1 MTGTDSAHKHR
12 FLVLHD
18 YGMGGSWW
26 WIHARSAREVL
37 ETFAWVEVVTD
48 PEVVARFEGA
58 ELEEVGIDAPL
69 LPPGLDSLRAERD
82 AQRGHEGF
90 GALAGRNIVYLRRP
104 WDDEDDEPVVYL
116 MEIGPDGRRVRQ
128 VELAEDRTALRSG
141 PDDWPFNPPIV
152 DLFDPALAG
161 QEISRREFE
170 DQWAGA
176 HQVGPDM

>member
-1 MTGTDSAHKHR
+1 MTGTDSVRKQR

-26 WIHARSAREVL
+26 WVHARSAREVL

-48 PEVVARFEGA
+48 PEVVARFEDD
-58 ELEEVGIDAPL
+58 ELEQADIDAPL
-69 LPPGLDSLRAERD
+69 MPPGLDGLRAERD
-82 AQRGHEGF
+82 AQRGHDGF
-90 GALAGRNIVYLRRP
+90 GALAGRSIVYLRRP

-128 VELAEDRTALRSG
+128 VELAETGTALRSG

-152 DLFDPALAG
+152 DLFDPALAA

-176 HQVGPDM
+176 HQVDPDT